1 MDDDIKAAV
10 FAHMQYRVVA
20 SRRRELRETIA
31 LRLFRLNGTVTAA
44 EVDDAF
50 ALEWFEPDGQ
60 EIADIAARKAE
71 AAAEYHRSEAAQA
84 IAAAEVASA
93 KATKL
98 RAQADQADAAVADA
112 GPAAEEALERA
123 DTAAEVLAYAEASG
137 AVAARAP
144 SGADAVANAQ
154 VADAV
159 GDAGTLGGN

>member
-1 MDDDIKAAV
+1 MDDDLKAAV

-20 SRRRELRETIA
+20 SRRRDLRETIA

-50 ALEWFEPDGQ
+50 ALEWFEPDPQ
-60 EIADIAARKAE
+60 EIADIAAHKAE
-71 AAAEYHRSEAAQA
+71 AAVEYHRTEATRAA
-84 IAAAEVASA
+84 AAAEVASA

-112 GPAAEEALERA
+112 APVAEEALERA
-123 DTAAEVLAYAEASG
+123 TDAESVLAFAEASG

-144 SGADAVANAQ
+144 SGSDAVANAQ
-154 VADAV
+154 VAEAV
-159 GDAGTLGGN
+159 GEGGHL